1 MKQPDFKNP
10 PAQFAAAAVIS
21 GLIYLLVFTLPYL
34 LPTHYNIIPPVDYTK
49 LTGYSRTGFIA
60 YVAGLAGLFG
70 CYLWGFKVMTQ
81 AGRRVKTG
89 WLFGSSA
96 SFAAIL
102 LVGYP
107 LTAIDLFIYAI
118 RTRGWALYGL
128 SPLLTPPESLPAGD
142 PWLGLA
148 GEWVDAASPY
158 GPLWELPSL
167 GAFYLSG
174 GNFLAHLLLLKL
186 LGALA
191 YLGSAGLIYHT
202 LRRLRPNWALAGTL
216 AFAWNPLVLFEAVQN
231 GHNDMLMSFF
241 LLAAIWVA
249 SRRPAAVSYEL
260 AAVALL
266 AASILVKFVTVLAA
280 PFLLLALAARH
291 TAWSRRLLTVALYG
305 LLLIGLV
312 FAVMWPFWPGWD
324 NWAVLNAGSQ
334 AGRSLL
340 ALLILALRGWL
351 GTNPAFTVA
360 GSLSRGLFALIYLFL
375 LWRSAA
381 ASRWLGKQPQAK
393 DIVNLAVMPAF
404 YGLFWYVLLAAPVFH
419 GWYLLWFVPLASLL
433 LPAPRPLRVAVVFS
447 LTALAA
453 IPYFET
459 VRVWYP
465 WLLQNHL
472 LGHLIGVPLLIGP
485 PLLTALWPISPPPQ
499 SEV

>member
-1 MKQPDFKNP
+1 MTKLKSHH
-10 PAQFAAAAVIS
+10 AQFAAAATIS

-34 LPTHYNIIPPVDYTK
+34 LPSHYNLIPPVDYAK
-49 LTGYSRTGFIA
+49 LTAYSRTGFVA
-60 YVAGLAGLFG
+60 YLAGLAGLFA
-70 CYLWGFKVMTQ
+70 CYLWGFRLMTH
-81 AGRRVKTG
+81 AGRQLKAA

-96 SFAAIL
+96 GFAAIL

-128 SPLLTPPESLPAGD
+128 PPLLTPPESLPSGD

-186 LGALA
+186 LGAAA
-191 YLGSAGLIYHT
+191 YLGSAALIYHT
-202 LRRLRPNWALAGTL
+202 LRHLRRDWALAGTL

-231 GHNDMLMSFF
+231 AHNDMLMTFF

-249 SRRPAAVSYEL
+249 VRRPTAVSHQV
-260 AAVALL
+260 AVVVLL

-280 PFLLLALAARH
+280 PFLLLALAARQA
-291 TAWSRRLLTVALYG
+291 TGSRRLLALALYG
-305 LLLIGLV
+305 LLLMGLV
-312 FAVMWPFWPGWD
+312 VAVMGPFWPGRD
-324 NWAVLNAGSQ
+324 NWAVLNADSQ

-340 ALLILALRGWL
+340 ALLILALRTWL
-351 GTNPAFTVA
+351 GTNPAFAVA
-360 GSLSRGLFALIYLFL
+360 GNLTRGLFALIYLFL

-381 ASRWLGKQPQAK
+381 ASRWQAGQPPAESV
-393 DIVNLAVMPAF
+393 INIGVMPAF

-447 LTALAA
+447 ITALVA
-453 IPYFET
+453 IPFFET

-465 WLLQNHL
+465 LLLQNQL
-472 LGHLIGVPLLIGP
+472 LGHLIGVPLVVVP
-485 PLLTALWPISPPPQ
+485 PLLTALWPISPAPH